1 VTLRRFV
8 VLDRD
13 GTLVEERNYLSDP
26 EALALSQGAA
36 EGLRRL
42 QSLGVG
48 LVVVTNQS
56 AIGRGLFDETRLDEI
71 HARLSEMLAAEG
83 IVLDGIYVCPHSPEA
98 GCECRKPG
106 TALLDRAGRE
116 LGFDPAESFV
126 IGDKA
131 SDIELG
137 RRAGAT
143 TILVRTG
150 YGAEVESQGTAR
162 PDYVVADLARA
173 ARVIEE
179 AISETARAAAAA
191 PSRSKGE
198 R

>member
-1 VTLRRFV
+1 MSARRFV

-13 GTLVEERNYLSDP
+13 GTLVVERHYLSDP
-26 EALALSQGAA
+26 AELELTEGAA
-36 EGLRRL
+36 DGLRRL
-42 QSLGVG
+42 AALGLG

-56 AIGRGLFDETRLDEI
+56 AVGRGLFDQARLDAI
-71 HARLSEMLAAEG
+71 HARLEEMLAAEH
-83 IVLDGIYVCPHSPEA
+83 VALDGIYVCPHRPEED
-98 GCECRKPG
+98 CSCRKPRTG
-106 TALLDRAGRE
+106 LLERAGRE
-116 LGFDPAESFV
+116 LQFVPAESFV

-150 YGAEVESQGTAR
+150 YGEEVAASRATA
-162 PDYVVADLARA
+162 PDHVVANLAEA

-179 AISETARAAAAA
+179 RLGTTGTGAA
-191 PSRSKGE
+191 PAPARGRSA
-198 R
+198 

>member
-1 VTLRRFV
+1 MSARRFV

-13 GTLVEERNYLSDP
+13 GTLVVERHYLSDP
-26 EALALSQGAA
+26 GELELTEGAA
-36 EGLRRL
+36 DGLRRL
-42 QSLGVG
+42 AALGLG

-56 AIGRGLFDETRLDEI
+56 AVGRGIFDQTKLDAI
-71 HARLSEMLAAEG
+71 HARLEEMLAAEH
-83 IVLDGIYVCPHSPEA
+83 VALDGIYVCPHRPEED
-98 GCECRKPG
+98 CYCRKPR
-106 TALLDRAGRE
+106 TELLERAGRE
-116 LGFDPAESFV
+116 LRFVPAESFV

-150 YGAEVESQGTAR
+150 YGEEVAASREAA
-162 PDYVVADLARA
+162 PDHVVANLAEA

-179 AISETARAAAAA
+179 RLGNAETGA
-191 PSRSKGE
+191 PSPAGRRRSP
-198 R
+198 